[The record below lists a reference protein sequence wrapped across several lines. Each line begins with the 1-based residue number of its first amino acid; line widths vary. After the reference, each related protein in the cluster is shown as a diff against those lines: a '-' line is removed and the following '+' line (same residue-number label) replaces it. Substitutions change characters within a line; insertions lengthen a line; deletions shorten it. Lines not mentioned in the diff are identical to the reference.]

1 MIERAHRAASS
12 NQKRLFPPETTA
24 HEVAHL
30 LRHFFCGRIC
40 NGFGGSIGGGLL
52 HVLSHGLKGVV
63 ESSTVFT
70 ENCVMGAA
78 AK

>member
-1 MIERAHRAASS
+1 MIERAHSSLS
-12 NQKRLFPPETTA
+12 NQQHLFPPEATA

-30 LRHFFCGRIC
+30 LGHFFCGRIC
-40 NGFGGSIGGGLL
+40 NGFGSSIGGSFL

-63 ESSTVFT
+63 ESSTVVT
-70 ENCVMGAA
+70 NCVLGAA